1 MKAQSAAAIA
11 AIVASIGLTAFS
23 PAMAHD
29 VKEARDTRSNR
40 MLEFRAGAEGRFHFA
55 QFSCAPQTA
64 DRMERRYDRL
74 AERLKLTAEQQAL
87 YDTFMASALTAQTEL
102 ADKCADI
109 RPERAARAERATRA
123 ERAQRPDL
131 LERME
136 ARLKV
141 DEARLAAMN
150 AVFPDFRAFYG
161 SLTDE
166 QKANLFPAGRGN
178 PHDRPRA
185 GRPNG

>member
-1 MKAQSAAAIA
+1 MKAHSAAAIA

-29 VKEARDTRSNR
+29 AKESRDMRSTR
-40 MLEFRAGAEGRFHFA
+40 MLEFRPGAEGRFHFA
-55 QFSCAPQTA
+55 QFSCAPKTA

-74 AERLKLTAEQQAL
+74 AERLKLTPEQQAL

-102 ADKCADI
+102 ADTCATI
-109 RPERAARAERATRA
+109 RPERATRA
-123 ERAQRPDL
+123 ERTQRPDL
-131 LERME
+131 LDRME

-150 AVFPDFRAFYG
+150 SVFPDFRAFYG

-166 QKANLFPAGRGN
+166 QKADLFPAGRGDH
-178 PHDRPRA
+178 HDRPRA

>member
-1 MKAQSAAAIA
+1 MKAHSAAAIA

-29 VKEARDTRSNR
+29 VKEARDTRSDR
-40 MLEFRAGAEGRFHFA
+40 MLDFRAGAEGRFQFVN
-55 QFSCAPQTA
+55 FSCAPRAA

-74 AERLKLTAEQQAL
+74 AERLKLTPEQQGL
-87 YDTFMASALTAQTEL
+87 YDTFMTSALTAQTEL

-109 RPERAARAERATRA
+109 RPERAGRAERAL
-123 ERAQRPDL
+123 RPDL
-131 LERME
+131 LDRME
-136 ARLKV
+136 GRLKL

-166 QKANLFPAGRGN
+166 QKADLFPAGRGDHHN
-178 PHDRPRA
+178 RPRA

>member
-1 MKAQSAAAIA
+1 MKAHSAAAIA

-23 PAMAHD
+23 PAMARD
-29 VKEARDTRSNR
+29 VKEARDTRPDR
-40 MLEFRAGAEGRFHFA
+40 MLDFRAGTEGRFQFVN
-55 QFSCAPQTA
+55 FSCAPRAA

-74 AERLKLTAEQQAL
+74 ADRLKLTPEQQGL

-102 ADKCADI
+102 ADKCADM
-109 RPERAARAERATRA
+109 RPERASRADRT
-123 ERAQRPDL
+123 QRPDL
-131 LERME
+131 LDRME

-150 AVFPDFRAFYG
+150 AVFPDFRAFYV

-166 QKANLFPAGRGN
+166 QKAGLFPAGRGTA
-178 PHDRPRA
+178 HDRPRA
-185 GRPNG
+185 GRPSG